1 MRRTR
6 STAPC
11 RSALHA
17 RTKTMNHLFAPTATH
32 AHLQGIIPA
41 ILSGAIDIIVVRHQ
55 DRCGDA
61 SAARPDSCP
70 NSSPFHVR
78 FGKIHIPSPTAPMHV
93 IYICRPR

>member
-32 AHLQGIIPA
+32 AHHQGSNPA
-41 ILSGAIDIIVVRHQ
+41 TLSGAIDIIVVGHQ
-55 DRCGDA
+55 DGCGDA
-61 SAARPDSCP
+61 SAARPDACP
-70 NSSPFHVR
+70 SSSPFHMR
-78 FGKIHIPSPTAPMHV
+78 FGKFSILQPNV
-93 IYICRPR
+93 CYL